1 MKVYKGTDRQM
12 KCRGMQYTLGE
23 TAVYDGELSLC
34 EAGLHACEQPI
45 DVLNHYAPNESRYFE
60 AEAEEVSD
68 ARTSDDSK
76 IVAKKMTL
84 KAEIGIPGLVKAQIE
99 YVKNQIGFDDAI
111 KRADAEK
118 ENHATG
124 DQGAAS
130 ATGDQGAASATGYQ
144 GAASATGHQGAASA
158 TGHQGA
164 ASATGYQG
172 AASATGDQGAASAT
186 GHQGAA
192 SATGDQGAASA
203 TGYQGAASAT
213 GYQGA
218 ASATGYQGAASATG
232 DQGAASATGD
242 QGAASATGDQGAASA
257 TGYQGAASAT
267 GDQGAASATGYQ
279 GAASATGKAGVALA
293 AGYECKAMGALG
305 CAICCVERGEWDGET
320 FPIIAVKAAI
330 VDGEKIKAD
339 TWYQLKNGE
348 FVEVE

>member
-99 YVKNQIGFDDAI
+99 YVKNQIGFEDAI
-111 KRADAEK
+111 KRANAEK

-124 DQGAAS
+124 NR
-130 ATGDQGAASATGYQ
+130 
-144 GAASATGHQGAASA
+144 
-158 TGHQGA
+158 
-164 ASATGYQG
+164 
-172 AASATGDQGAASAT
+172 
-186 GHQGAA
+186 
-192 SATGDQGAASA
+192 
-203 TGYQGAASAT
+203 
-213 GYQGA
+213 
-218 ASATGYQGAASATG
+218 GAASATG

-257 TGYQGAASAT
+257 TGNRGAASAT

-279 GAASATGKAGVALA
+279 GAASATGNRGAASATGDQGAASATGKVGVALA
-293 AGYECKAMGALG
+293 AGYKCKAMGALG
-305 CAICCVERGEWDGET
+305 CAICCVERGEWNGKT
-320 FPIIAVKAAI
+320 YPIIAVKAAI
-330 VDGEKIKAD
+330 VDGEKIKAG

-348 FVEVE
+348 FVEVR